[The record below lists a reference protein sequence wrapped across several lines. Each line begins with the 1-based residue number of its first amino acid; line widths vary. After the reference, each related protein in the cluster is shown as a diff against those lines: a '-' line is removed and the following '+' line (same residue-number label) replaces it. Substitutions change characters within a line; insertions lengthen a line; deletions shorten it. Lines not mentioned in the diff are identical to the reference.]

1 MTNEE
6 LIEELL
12 TFAHDLG
19 IRRQV
24 LDTTLKLMDVDKTL
38 HFYDAITKAFNIEK
52 NKLEDERR

>member
-12 TFAHDLG
+12 TFAHELG
-19 IRRQV
+19 IRKQV

-38 HFYDAITKAFNIEK
+38 HFYDAINKAFNFEK
-52 NKLEDERR
+52 NKLDDDRR

>member
-38 HFYDAITKAFNIEK
+38 HFYDAISKAFNIEK
-52 NKLEDERR
+52 NKLGDERR

>member
-12 TFAHDLG
+12 TFAHELG
-19 IRRQV
+19 IRKNV

-38 HFYDAITKAFNIEK
+38 HFYDAINKAFNIEK
-52 NKLEDERR
+52 NKLDDDRR